1 MKCRLFLAGMLLW
14 AGSVSAGE
22 VEPMLLRSFGQDNA
36 ALIYVFTSASCPHCA
51 FFHDQIMPLLKKEF
65 VQTGRAQIKVVDMP
79 YDARAFQ
86 AMQLARCMDETVY
99 ARFMDQ
105 VYANQAVWGYGQNP
119 ETVLKAY
126 AVDAGMS
133 QEASDVCLA
142 DKALTARIKEQRDN
156 LADLY
161 RVRGMPTTV
170 VVADGKS
177 ASFAGTETKEILDG
191 IAKMLGA
198 QK

>member
-1 MKCRLFLAGMLLW
+1 
-14 AGSVSAGE
+14 
-22 VEPMLLRSFGQDNA
+22 
-36 ALIYVFTSASCPHCA
+36 
-51 FFHDQIMPLLKKEF
+51 MPLLKKEF

-79 YDARAFQ
+79 YDTRAFQ

-105 VYANQAVWGYGQNP
+105 VYANQAVWGYGQNS
-119 ETVLKAY
+119 ETILKAY

-177 ASFAGTETKEILDG
+177 ASFAGTETEEILDG

>member
-133 QEASDVCLA
+133 QKASDVCLA

-170 VVADGKS
+170 VVAGGKS